1 MIVDSRKIGSKQV
14 RTYTKVNPNKKDLQE
29 VIADVLK
36 NYKSNKAITIKVEE

>member
-1 MIVDSRKIGSKQV
+1 MVVEMRKIGSKQV

-29 VIADVLK
+29 VITDVLK